1 MDLRSKQRG
10 RRNPKAG
17 DRAPPPV
24 IWLNLGYATVR
35 LGVAC
40 LLLATSLF
48 TYKSGWDKE
57 KGSPFECG
65 FDPAGISRLPF
76 CIKFFLV
83 RIIFLVF
90 DVEVTLIL
98 PMLYA
103 GAQVTAFVAILVVGL
118 LYEWSYGGLHWMV

>member
-1 MDLRSKQRG
+1 M
-10 RRNPKAG
+10 A
-17 DRAPPPV
+17 

-35 LGVAC
+35 LRVAC
-40 LLLATSLF
+40 LLLAASVF
-48 TYKSGWDKE
+48 TYKTGWDKE

-76 CIKFFLV
+76 CIKFFVV

-103 GAQVTAFVAILVVGL
+103 GAQVTTLLAILVVGV
-118 LYEWSYGGLHWMV
+118 LYEWSYGGLH

>member
-1 MDLRSKQRG
+1 MAL
-10 RRNPKAG
+10 A
-17 DRAPPPV
+17 RAAV
-24 IWLNLGYATVR
+24 GADIWLNLGYAVVSV
-35 LGVAC
+35 GVAG
-40 LLLATSLF
+40 LLLAASVF
-48 TYKSGWDKE
+48 TYKTRGDKE

-65 FDPAGISRLPF
+65 YDPAGISRLPF

-103 GAQVTAFVAILVVGL
+103 GAQVTSFVALLVAGV
-118 LYEWSYGGLHWMV
+118 LYEWRYGGLH